1 MPKASIIIPCYNAAS
16 YISDTLVSARNQTV
30 TDIEII
36 CVDDGSTDDTLSIL
50 QAQAAEDPR
59 IRVFHQRNAGEGPAR
74 EAGRRQ
80 ATGDWLAF
88 LDADDFFEP
97 TAVEEAVACGERE
110 HADVVIFRTRLFNN
124 VTGELSECDWAF
136 RHNWID
142 GMVFS
147 PGDNPSRLLNSFQNW
162 ACVKMFRRSFVDK
175 QGLFFQSVHRTADL
189 LFTCR
194 ALTEANR
201 IALLDRPLYRYRVN
215 NATSAIRTSDSY
227 PLDFY
232 SAFLALRK
240 ALEQHGTWELY
251 HDSFVAWAAEGI
263 AVNLQL
269 TRSFSGFCTI
279 ADEIRNR
286 GLRLLDIT
294 TPVDRP
300 QTEAPLGERVCWAIA
315 NLSNAELAYELF
327 SIEKEHSASS
337 DNHSSQL
344 RLDCNTRNAVIVELD
359 ERNRV
364 LEERASAL
372 WNSMS
377 FKIGRGITAPIRA
390 VVAAVRK
397 ENDHD

>member
-1 MPKASIIIPCYNAAS
+1 MI
-16 YISDTLVSARNQTV
+16 
-30 TDIEII
+30 
-36 CVDDGSTDDTLSIL
+36 
-50 QAQAAEDPR
+50 
-59 IRVFHQRNAGEGPAR
+59 GPS
-74 EAGRRQ
+74 GI
-80 ATGDWLAF
+80 TGLMEWF
-88 LDADDFFEP
+88 
-97 TAVEEAVACGERE
+97 
-110 HADVVIFRTRLFNN
+110 
-124 VTGELSECDWAF
+124 
-136 RHNWID
+136 
-142 GMVFS
+142 FS

-390 VVAAVRK
+390 VVADVRK